1 MSFTVEQLAAW
12 VNAFF
17 WPFLR
22 VGAMTIAAP
31 VFGSRMIAARARL
44 TLAVAV
50 TIALMAILPPPPVLA
65 TFSVAWWTAVLQQ
78 MLIGLT
84 MGFVLQLVF
93 EGIVLGGMV
102 IAMGAGLGFATL
114 ADPLRGVQTPVV
126 SQYFVILTTLL
137 FLALG
142 GHLALISFVA
152 TSFHTLPVGAIGFT
166 PDVAR
171 AVADYGVHL
180 FAGAMQIALPATL
193 AILVVNLSFGII
205 SRSAPSLN
213 LFAIGLPAA
222 LLFAL
227 AVLPMTLDAMAVVFE
242 RRLEQAW
249 AFIAAFIGV

>member
-1 MSFTVEQLAAW
+1 
-12 VNAFF
+12 
-17 WPFLR
+17 
-22 VGAMTIAAP
+22 
-31 VFGSRMIAARARL
+31 
-44 TLAVAV
+44 
-50 TIALMAILPPPPVLA
+50 
-65 TFSVAWWTAVLQQ
+65 
-78 MLIGLT
+78 
-84 MGFVLQLVF
+84 
-93 EGIVLGGMV
+93 
-102 IAMGAGLGFATL
+102 
-114 ADPLRGVQTPVV
+114 
-126 SQYFVILTTLL
+126 
-137 FLALG
+137 
-142 GHLALISFVA
+142 
-152 TSFHTLPVGAIGFT
+152 LPVGAIGFT